1 MLKAI
6 FKIFYRFPK
15 ITGFLGFLLT
25 FLVTQFLTLKD
36 YQLILSQEEI
46 ETREML
52 NSIEKNISSGLNY
65 AFAATRTLAFLEE
78 NYGTM
83 DSFDEIGRAIL
94 KNQPYLDAIQL
105 LRQGEIMA
113 VFPLEGNEKAIGLD
127 ILNNPLLRTEALIA
141 QSKSDIYFAGPLELT
156 QGGQAIVGRYP
167 IYKDGAFWGFSACII
182 RMETFEEM
190 IGLTQELTGRFYFQF
205 SKINPNTLREE
216 FFLPEAVEDYSG
228 DKESLVLDIGDWKL
242 TVQLK
247 QSKAFESVYLLGVLR
262 LVFAFILG
270 FVSWYLAHLPSL
282 LRKKINRQTRKLRK
296 SNERFYFATLAT
308 SDAIWDWNLNTG
320 YVYRTE
326 NFEKLFGH
334 PRNKYT
340 DNNHF
345 WNEMIHPDDRELV
358 LSKVK
363 ALIQS
368 DKNYWEHQFR
378 FKKSDGAYAYVL
390 DKGVVI
396 RDKNGKAI
404 RVIGASQDVT
414 ETVIAQQNLEQ
425 LGQELE
431 KRARDL
437 ELSNAELEQFAFKA
451 SQDLQEPLRMIRSFL
466 KLIERKYEAVLDAKG
481 KQYIHYAIDGSERLK
496 KIILDL
502 LEYSKAENIGLKERF
517 SLNETIE
524 EVKFLLKSQIQ
535 EANATIL
542 FEPLPVIYAS
552 KVAIRQLF
560 QNLISNA
567 IKYRTESK
575 APVVNLDWHENEEY
589 WFFKITDNGIGI
601 PKEFQDKVFL
611 VFERLHPQEKYPGT
625 GLGLPICKKIVENH
639 EGSISVTSV
648 LGQGTV
654 FHFSIKKTADTQ

>member
-6 FKIFYRFPK
+6 FKIFYQFPK

-78 NYGTM
+78 NYGTL
-83 DSFDEIGRAIL
+83 DNFEEIGSAII

-105 LRQGEIMA
+105 LEQGEIVA
-113 VFPLEGNEKAIGLD
+113 VYPLEKNEKALGLD
-127 ILNNPLLRTEALIA
+127 ILQSPHLRTEALIA
-141 QSKSDIYFAGPLELT
+141 LDKSNIYFAGPLELT

-167 IYKDGAFWGFSACII
+167 IYKDDEFWGFSACII

-216 FFLPEAVEDYSG
+216 FFLPETDEDFSG
-228 DKESLVLDIGDWKL
+228 RKESLVLDIGDWKL
-242 TVQLK
+242 SVQLK
-247 QSKAFESVYLLGVLR
+247 ESKAFKSVYFLGVLR

-270 FVSWYLAHLPSL
+270 FVSWYLAFLPSL
-282 LRKKINRQTRKLRK
+282 LRKKINRQTRKLKK
-296 SNERFYFATLAT
+296 SNERFYYASQAT
-308 SDAIWDWNLNTG
+308 SEAIWDWNLSTG

-340 DNNHF
+340 DNNLF
-345 WNEMIHPDDRELV
+345 WNEMIHPDDRALV
-358 LSKVK
+358 LSRVK
-363 ALIQS
+363 ALIHS
-368 DKNYWEHQFR
+368 DKNHWEHQFR
-378 FKKSDGAYAYVL
+378 FKKSDGTYAYVL
-390 DKGVVI
+390 DKVVVI

-414 ETVIAQQNLEQ
+414 EAVEAQQNLEKM
-425 LGQELE
+425 GQELE

-466 KLIERKYEAVLDAKG
+466 KLIERKYEAVLDANG

-502 LEYSKAENIGLKERF
+502 LEYSKAENIGLKEHF

-524 EVKFLLKSQIQ
+524 EVKFLLKAQIQ
-535 EANATIL
+535 ETNAIIL
-542 FEPLPVIYAS
+542 FDPLPVIHAS
-552 KVAIRQLF
+552 KIAMRQLF

-567 IKYRTESK
+567 IKYRSENKT
-575 APVVNLDWHENEEY
+575 PVINLDWHENEEY

-601 PKEFQDKVFL
+601 PKKFQDKVFL
-611 VFERLHPQEKYPGT
+611 VFERLHPQEKYSGT
-625 GLGLPICKKIVENH
+625 GLGLSICKKIVENH
-639 EGSISVTSV
+639 DGSISMTSEP
-648 LGQGTV
+648 GQGTI
-654 FHFSIKKTADTQ
+654 FYFSIKKKMTSL